1 MTSKELLNCLKDR
14 PCSVCKF
21 RDEHGCHKWTC
32 VFEEETEDEPKK
44 GEWITQYEIIH
55 NPYGEEH
62 NPHTKCSKCNFRV
75 DTHSSQFMNFCPN
88 CGADMR
94 GKADD

>member
-1 MTSKELLNCLKDR
+1 MTSKELLKCLKDR

-21 RDEHGCHKWTC
+21 RDENGCHKWTC

-44 GEWITQYEIIH
+44 GEWINHPTEFYTPDRLYPIRKTIRECPFCH
-55 NPYGEEH
+55 
-62 NPHTKCSKCNFRV
+62 SKISY
-75 DTHSSQFMNFCPN
+75 DGQMNFCLN

-94 GKADD
+94 AKE

>member
-14 PCSVCKF
+14 PCAVCKF

-44 GEWITQYEIIH
+44 GEWIMIPKVNKRYCSACKVEYRTTFS
-55 NPYGEEH
+55 
-62 NPHTKCSKCNFRV
+62 PH
-75 DTHSSQFMNFCPN
+75 NFCPN
-88 CGADMR
+88 CGAFMK
-94 GKADD
+94 GE

>member
-44 GEWITQYEIIH
+44 GEWIYHEGYI
-55 NPYGEEH
+55 PYNWE
-62 NPHTKCSKCNFRV
+62 CNICHQKV
-75 DTHSSQFMNFCPN
+75 GTDWNFCPA

-94 GKADD
+94 GKADE